1 MLLPQNRSFALK
13 IITSADNNEIKEAK
27 KLHDSK
33 NRKQTNLFFFEG
45 IHLLEEFLKNGK
57 TPYRIFLTE
66 EAAEQY
72 KDLDKFET
80 FRCFEGKRIISS
92 KLYSKITAENAP
104 QGIFTIAEASSIN
117 VIRTEPSELIE
128 SIKES
133 AVVLE
138 SMRDPGNVGTVIR
151 TAVSLGVKI
160 IFTEDC
166 ADLFNSK
173 VIRASMGALFAD
185 TVYVVPSAAELSE
198 YAVRKGFDVY
208 GAILDE
214 DAKQLGK
221 FEFGKKSLFI
231 IGNEGSGIKPET
243 ISRCNKYAY
252 IPMTGKTESLNA
264 AIAASLIIWEISK
277 NNGGK

>member
-1 MLLPQNRSFALK
+1 MK

-33 NRKQTNLFFFEG
+33 NRKQSELFFFEG
-45 IHLLEEFLKNGK
+45 VHLLEEFLKNGK
-57 TPYRIFLTE
+57 KPYRIFITE
-66 EAAEQY
+66 EA
-72 KDLDKFET
+72 KDLYKSLNNFQSFED
-80 FRCFEGKRIISS
+80 FEEKRIISQ
-92 KLYSKITAENAP
+92 KLYGKITAENAP
-104 QGIFTIAEASSIN
+104 QGIFTVAETSSIN
-117 VIRTEPSELIE
+117 VIKTEPSEIL
-128 SIKES
+128 KRLDGG

-151 TAVSLGVKI
+151 TAVSLGVKV

-166 ADLFNSK
+166 ADLFNPK

-185 TVYVVPSAAELSE
+185 EIFVVPSASALAE
-198 YAVRKGFDVY
+198 YAVKEGFDVY

-214 DAKQLGK
+214 KAKQLGS

-231 IGNEGSGIKPET
+231 IGNEGAGIKPET
-243 ISRCNKYAY
+243 ISLCNKYAY

-264 AIAASLIIWEISK
+264 AIAASLIMWEISK
-277 NNGGK
+277 NHGGK

>member
-1 MLLPQNRSFALK
+1 MK

-33 NRKQTNLFFFEG
+33 HRKQTNLFFFEG
-45 IHLLEEFLKNGK
+45 IHILEEFLKNK
-57 TPYRIFLTE
+57 KKPFRVFITE
-66 EAAEQY
+66 EANEQY
-72 KDLDKFET
+72 KSLNEFEA
-80 FRCFEGKRIISS
+80 FRNFEEKRIISS
-92 KLYSKITAENAP
+92 KLYGKITAENAP

-117 VIRTEPSELIE
+117 VIKTDPNDLLE
-128 SIKES
+128 SLGES

-151 TAVSLGVKI
+151 TAVSLGVKV

-166 ADLFNSK
+166 ADIFSSK

-185 TVYVVPSAAELSE
+185 NIYVVPSAASLAEC
-198 YAVRKGFDVY
+198 AVKKGFDVY
-208 GAILDE
+208 GAILDSE
-214 DAKQLGK
+214 AKKLGS

-231 IGNEGSGIKPET
+231 IGNEGSGIKQET
-243 ISRCNKYAY
+243 ISGCNKYTY

-264 AIAASLIIWEISK
+264 AIAASLIMWEISK
-277 NNGGK
+277 SNGGE